1 MQITLIYF
9 FKSSGP
15 IRHNFFELL
24 TQRCVSRIL
33 ALIWLFNYLAVLQL
47 CYNKFTGSIPIQLRY
62 LRKLTVLA
70 LQYNQLTGAIPASL
84 GDLMLLRRLD
94 LSFNS
99 LFGSIPAKVADM
111 PVLEVLDIRNNTLS
125 GRVPLGKH
133 KICTIIT
140 FSIT

>member
-1 MQITLIYF
+1 M
-9 FKSSGP
+9 
-15 IRHNFFELL
+15 
-24 TQRCVSRIL
+24 
-33 ALIWLFNYLAVLQL
+33 
-47 CYNKFTGSIPIQLRY
+47 
-62 LRKLTVLA
+62 A

-133 KICTIIT
+133 EICTITLI
-140 FSIT
+140 F